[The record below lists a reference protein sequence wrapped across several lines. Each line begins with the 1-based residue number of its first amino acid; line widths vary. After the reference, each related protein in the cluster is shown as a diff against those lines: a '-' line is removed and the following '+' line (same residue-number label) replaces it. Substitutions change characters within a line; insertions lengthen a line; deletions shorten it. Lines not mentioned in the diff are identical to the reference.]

1 MEIIDAY
8 LKIWKRTLGYS
19 NRNCSAEAV
28 SFSLCVSLSFCLC
41 LSLPT
46 LPISGLT
53 LLSILGSIQ
62 DLTMR
67 L

>member
-1 MEIIDAY
+1 MQY
-8 LKIWKRTLGYS
+8 LKLWKRTLGYS

-28 SFSLCVSLSFCLC
+28 SFSLCVSLSLCLC

-46 LPISGLT
+46 LPISGLNFF
-53 LLSILGSIQ
+53 SILESVQ
-62 DLTMR
+62 DLTVH